1 VQGNPDLSPYL
12 SLMWTIAK
20 VAMGLGFVIFVH
32 ELGHFAVAKMCGVKC
47 EKFYVGFDVPIRID
61 PIRFPRTLIK
71 FRHGETEERIYM
83 LDAWRESLLYSE
95 SERAVL
101 AWTEALTRVDQAGAP
116 DHAYEALQAH
126 FSEEEQIKITLLVAA
141 INAFNRVNVG
151 LRVRLPGSAGRKVA

>member
-1 VQGNPDLSPYL
+1 MTSRPNPFVTRHDL
-12 SLMWTIAK
+12 IE
-20 VAMGLGFVIFVH
+20 H
-32 ELGHFAVAKMCGVKC
+32 
-47 EKFYVGFDVPIRID
+47 
-61 PIRFPRTLIK
+61 LIK
-71 FRHGETEERIYM
+71 FGTSAQEGLDPAVQELIKIRSSQINGCGTCLQMHTRDARSHGETEERIYM